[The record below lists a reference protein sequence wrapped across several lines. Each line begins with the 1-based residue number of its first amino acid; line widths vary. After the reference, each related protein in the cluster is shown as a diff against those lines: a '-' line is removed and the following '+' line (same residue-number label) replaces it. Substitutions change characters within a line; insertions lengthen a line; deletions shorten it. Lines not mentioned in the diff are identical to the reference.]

1 MSLQNVREQAN
12 RLAICL
18 LDPSEQLR
26 SLPITQLSMDNILM
40 ASRSDAVVND
50 ERRICVA
57 PPSRQVLHSVM
68 RRSLRGAALAFVI
81 GVPANLVLATSHAP
95 AAIAAEASGQPAP
108 DFADLVDRV
117 SPAVVSIR
125 VREGATQA
133 SGEEAEPF
141 PGFRDLP
148 PEMRR
153 FFERQLPKGQPQQPQ
168 TALGSGFFISDDG
181 YLVTNNHVVDNA
193 DNFTVAAEDGTEYHA
208 KLIGKDDRTD
218 LALLKVTAEK
228 PFPFVK
234 FTEDPIRVGQWVLAV
249 GNPFGLGGTVTAGIV
264 SATGREIGSGP
275 YDNFIQIDA
284 PINRGNSGGPT
295 FNVKGEVIG
304 INTSIYTPS
313 GGSVGI
319 AFAIPASTAER
330 VIASLRDQGKVVR
343 GWLGI
348 EIQPI
353 SPEIAESLKLDGK
366 KGALV
371 TVPQPD
377 SPATKAGIA
386 AGDAV
391 LAVNGKD
398 VKDPRDLSVGIAA
411 YAPGTTVTLT
421 IWRDGEKRDVSV
433 QLGTLPES
441 EKQVPGSPAKPKPPA
456 GDSFGLS
463 LAPGK
468 KHDGVLITKID
479 PSGSAADSGL
489 EQGDLIASVGNV
501 KVASPDEFEKEIK
514 AARDHGG
521 KAVLL
526 RVISGKDTRFIGLSM
541 PGG

>member
-1 MSLQNVREQAN
+1 M
-12 RLAICL
+12 
-18 LDPSEQLR
+18 
-26 SLPITQLSMDNILM
+26 
-40 ASRSDAVVND
+40 ND
-50 ERRICVA
+50 ERRRCMA
-57 PPSRQVLHSVM
+57 SSSRRVLHSIM
-68 RRSLRGAALAFVI
+68 CRLLGGATLA
-81 GVPANLVLATSHAP
+81 LVLALP
-95 AAIAAEASGQPAP
+95 ANAILATAFLRPAIAAEAVGQPGP
-108 DFADLVDRV
+108 DFADLVDKV

-133 SGEEAEPF
+133 SGEDSEPF
-141 PGFRDLP
+141 PGFRELP

-153 FFERQLPKGQPQQPQ
+153 FFERQLPKQQPQQPS

-193 DNFTVAAEDGTEYHA
+193 DTFTVTVEDGTEYHA

-218 LALLKVTAEK
+218 LALLKVTADK
-228 PFPFVK
+228 PFPHVK

-353 SPEIAESLKLDGK
+353 TAEIAESLKLDGTR
-366 KGALV
+366 GALV

-377 SPATKAGIA
+377 SPATKAGVD

-391 LAVNGKD
+391 LAVDGRD
-398 VKDPRDLSVGIAA
+398 IKDPRDLSVGIAGF
-411 YAPGTTVTLT
+411 APGTTVTLT
-421 IWRDGEKRDVSV
+421 IWRDGQKRDVQV
-433 QLGTLPES
+433 KLGTLPEA
-441 EKQVPGSPAKPKPPA
+441 EKQPQAAPAKAKPPA

-479 PSGSAADSGL
+479 PNGSAADSGL

-501 KVASPDEFEKEIK
+501 KVASPDEFESQVK

-526 RVISGKDTRFIGLSM
+526 RVISGKDTRFIGLSV

>member
-1 MSLQNVREQAN
+1 M
-12 RLAICL
+12 
-18 LDPSEQLR
+18 
-26 SLPITQLSMDNILM
+26 
-40 ASRSDAVVND
+40 ND
-50 ERRICVA
+50 ERCIRVA
-57 PPSRQVLHSVM
+57 PQSRRAPHSASRPLGGAAVLAFV
-68 RRSLRGAALAFVI
+68 LALPGAALFGNVLPQ
-81 GVPANLVLATSHAP
+81 PAW
-95 AAIAAEASGQPAP
+95 AAEAAAEPAP
-108 DFADLVDRV
+108 DFANLVDKV

-125 VREGATQA
+125 VREGASQA
-133 SGEEAEPF
+133 SADDSEPF
-141 PGFRDLP
+141 PGFRELP

-168 TALGSGFFISDDG
+168 TALGSGFFVSADG
-181 YLVTNNHVVDNA
+181 YVVTNNHVVDNS
-193 DNFTVAAEDGTEYHA
+193 DNFTVTAEDGTDYHA

-218 LALLKVTAEK
+218 LALLKVSSEK

-295 FNVKGEVIG
+295 FNLKGEVIG

-330 VIASLRDQGKVVR
+330 VIATLRDNGKVVR

-353 SPEIAESLKLDGK
+353 TAEIAESLKLAGT

-371 TVPQPD
+371 AEPQPD
-377 SPATKAGIA
+377 GPAAKAGIVP
-386 AGDAV
+386 GDAV
-391 LAVNGKD
+391 LAVDGKE
-398 VKDPRDLSVGIAA
+398 VKDPRDLSIGIAG
-411 YAPGTTVTLT
+411 YAPGSTVSLT
-421 IWRDGEKRDVSV
+421 IWRDGEKHDVPV
-433 QLGTLPES
+433 KLGTLPEGD
-441 EKQVPGSPAKPKPPA
+441 KQAQAAPAKAKPPA

-479 PSGSAADSGL
+479 PNGSAADSGL

-501 KVASPDEFEKEIK
+501 KVANPDEFESQIK

-526 RVISGKDTRFIGLSM
+526 RVINGKDTRFIGLSVA
-541 PGG
+541 GG

>member
-1 MSLQNVREQAN
+1 MLN
-12 RLAICL
+12 RMDAAMNDETRTRLV
-18 LDPSEQLR
+18 PSSAR
-26 SLPITQLSMDNILM
+26 LP
-40 ASRSDAVVND
+40 DAV
-50 ERRICVA
+50 
-57 PPSRQVLHSVM
+57 
-68 RRSLRGAALAFVI
+68 RRSLAGSALTV
-81 GVPANLVLATSHAP
+81 VLAVPVGSMPGTAFTRP
-95 AAIAAEASGQPAP
+95 AVAAEITAQAQAVP
-108 DFADLVDRV
+108 DFADLVDKV

-125 VREGATQA
+125 VREGAAQT
-133 SGEEAEPF
+133 SSEDSEPF
-141 PGFRDLP
+141 PGFRELA

-153 FFERQLPKGQPQQPQ
+153 FFERQLPKTQPQQPQ
-168 TALGSGFFISDDG
+168 TALGSGFFVSEDG

-193 DNFTVAAEDGTEYHA
+193 DNFTVTVEDGTDYHA

-218 LALLKVTAEK
+218 LALLKVTANK

-295 FNVKGEVIG
+295 FNIKGEVIG

-353 SPEIAESLKLDGK
+353 TAEIAESLKLDGT

-371 TVPQPD
+371 AEPQPD
-377 SPATKAGIA
+377 SPATKAGLEP
-386 AGDAV
+386 GDAI

-411 YAPGTTVTLT
+411 YAPGTTVAL
-421 IWRDGEKRDVSV
+421 
-433 QLGTLPES
+433 
-441 EKQVPGSPAKPKPPA
+441 
-456 GDSFGLS
+456 
-463 LAPGK
+463 
-468 KHDGVLITKID
+468 
-479 PSGSAADSGL
+479 
-489 EQGDLIASVGNV
+489 
-501 KVASPDEFEKEIK
+501 
-514 AARDHGG
+514 
-521 KAVLL
+521 
-526 RVISGKDTRFIGLSM
+526 
-541 PGG
+541 